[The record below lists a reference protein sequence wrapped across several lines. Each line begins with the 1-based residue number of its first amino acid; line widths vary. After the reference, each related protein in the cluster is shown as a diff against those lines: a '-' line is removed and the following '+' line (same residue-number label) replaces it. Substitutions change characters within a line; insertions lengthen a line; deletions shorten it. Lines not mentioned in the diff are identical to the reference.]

1 MRQIGKVEQVSGTSA
16 TVVVMRQSMCGEHC
30 ASCKGGCTPTRQRVS
45 AQNTAGAI
53 PGDMVVLELRDAKV
67 LAGAALVYLVPL
79 AALFAGYLIAAL
91 ITESEGIRILSALL
105 CTAAVF
111 LPAKWADTLLKKAGK
126 YQITISK
133 VLQ

>member
-1 MRQIGKVEQVSGTSA
+1 MQQIGKVEEVQDGSA
-16 TVVVMRQSMCGEHC
+16 LVVVMRQSMCGENC
-30 ASCKGGCTPTRQRVS
+30 ASCRGNCTPTRQRVR
-45 AQNTAGAI
+45 AKNAIGAS
-53 PGDMVVLELRDAKV
+53 PGDMVVLELCDSKV

-79 AALFAGYLIAAL
+79 AALFAGYFAAAL
-91 ITESEGIRILSALL
+91 LSESEGVRILTALV

-111 LPAKWADTLLKKAGK
+111 FPAKWADNLLKKAGK